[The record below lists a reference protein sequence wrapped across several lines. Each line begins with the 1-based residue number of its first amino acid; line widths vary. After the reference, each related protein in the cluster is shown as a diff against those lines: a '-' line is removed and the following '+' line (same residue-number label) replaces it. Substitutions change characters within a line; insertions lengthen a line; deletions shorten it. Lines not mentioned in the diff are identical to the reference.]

1 MEMDIYPSAVHLVLV
16 PVGLGCLIHF
26 HTELFD
32 DSQPL
37 VCVVLVTSDM
47 FQGPAKWCC
56 PNGSPHCLDYIKMH
70 GKGIA

>member
-1 MEMDIYPSAVHLVLV
+1 MEMDRFGVGSSGPWLPYPFPPA
-16 PVGLGCLIHF
+16 
-26 HTELFD
+26 LFG

-56 PNGSPHCLDYIKMH
+56 PNGSLHCLDFIKMD